1 MSPSHV
7 AEPTYDAI
15 RKRLMVGV
23 WPMGHRLE
31 SARLA
36 EDLGVSITPVRD
48 SLNRLVGE
56 KLVELVPGIGFHVP
70 RLTERILRDL
80 LDLNL
85 RLLLSAVRTTPSI
98 GYCSFEN
105 LNGETHADR
114 TGSLF
119 AQIASLSENTEL
131 VETVRSIGDRL
142 HASREH
148 EIAILPFAADEVELI
163 QIVAA
168 SRPADLVGALVDYH
182 DVRTPHLYRF
192 LGRLQIGSAT

>member
-1 MSPSHV
+1 
-7 AEPTYDAI
+7 
-15 RKRLMVGV
+15 
-23 WPMGHRLE
+23 MGHRLE

-80 LDLNL
+80 LDLNV

-98 GYCSFEN
+98 GCGSFEN
-105 LNGETHADR
+105 LDGESHADR

-131 VETVRSIGDRL
+131 VETVRSMGDRL
-142 HASREH
+142 HACREH
-148 EIAILPFAADEVELI
+148 EVAILPFAADEIELI

-168 SRPADLVGALVDYH
+168 SRPADLAGALADYH
-182 DVRTPHLYRF
+182 DVRTQHLYRF
-192 LGRLQIGSAT
+192 LRRLQIGSAT